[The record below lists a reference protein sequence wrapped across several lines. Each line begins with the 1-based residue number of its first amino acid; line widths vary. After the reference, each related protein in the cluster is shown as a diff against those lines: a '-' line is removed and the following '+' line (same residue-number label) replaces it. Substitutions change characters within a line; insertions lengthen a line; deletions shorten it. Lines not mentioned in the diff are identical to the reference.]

1 MIKDTIVLILCI
13 IIYFGCLIELI
24 RIKMC
29 KININDY
36 FYCALNNKIYMK
48 SSMISKKKWKSLKRE
63 ENKERIFYGFDK
75 LAENKIYKL
84 ITHKAMIYRLM
95 ACEELGYITIIKI
108 KKHVFPKNIVKLE
121 KQLGAKKVNKKLKN
135 MYFVKIKTTKNIKNY
150 NINELKKIYYKICRK
165 KLEIKEP

>member
-1 MIKDTIVLILCI
+1 MIENIIESILCLI
-13 IIYFGCLIELI
+13 IFFWGLIVIL

-63 ENKERIFYGFDK
+63 ENKERIFDGFDK

-95 ACEELGYITIIKI
+95 ACEELGYITIIQI
-108 KKHVFPKNIVKLE
+108 KKHVFRKNIGKLE

-135 MYFVKIKTTKNIKNY
+135 VYFVKIKTTKNIKNY
-150 NINELKKIYYKICRK
+150 NIDELKKVYYKICRK

>member
-29 KININDY
+29 KININEY

-63 ENKERIFYGFDK
+63 ENKERIFVGFDK
-75 LAENKIYKL
+75 L
-84 ITHKAMIYRLM
+84 THKAMIYRLM

-108 KKHVFPKNIVKLE
+108 KKHVFPKNIGKLE
-121 KQLGAKKVNKKLKN
+121 KQFGAKKVNKKLKN
-135 MYFVKIKTTKNIKNY
+135 VYFVKIKTTKNIKNY
-150 NINELKKIYYKICRK
+150 NIDELKKVYYKICRK